1 MLEQKYNGCDP
12 PCLLDS
18 SDGRFAITIG
28 FVDFDVLFVEFA
40 AGADDND
47 NNYNDD
53 THTRANSELMMKMK
67 ILVVVA
73 IMMTMTTKTI
83 TMMMMMVMMTM
94 MMIMKMTRRFVL
106 KGAGYNPMDV
116 LNCLMTRRGY
126 KVASNTIFLKTSFHQ
141 GCTNTIS
148 FKTSF
153 HHLFCTRLYQYHLF
167 PNQSSS
173 SFLSDPSPIIGNACQ

>member
-1 MLEQKYNGCDP
+1 M
-12 PCLLDS
+12 
-18 SDGRFAITIG
+18 
-28 FVDFDVLFVEFA
+28 LFVEFA

-53 THTRANSELMMKMK
+53 TNTRANSELMMKMK

-126 KVASNTIFLKTSFHQ
+126 KVAINTIF
-141 GCTNTIS
+141 
-148 FKTSF
+148 FKTNFHLLLLYKVVPIPSF
-153 HHLFCTRLYQYHLF
+153 
-167 PNQSSS
+167 SK
-173 SFLSDPSPIIGNACQ
+173 PIFIIFFIRECFQKGINDKMEKKHGGGAASNAIKY